1 MEYFNLRQP
10 DERATFSEAAR
21 RGLASGQGLFHPV
34 SIPSFD
40 AEALLLAPRFE
51 RYRTVLEPFL
61 APDFPGKTIGDMV
74 SAAFPFEAPVV
85 PVGDAY
91 ALELFH
97 GPTLAF
103 KDFGA
108 RFMAQCMARLRG
120 DGPMT
125 ILTATSGDT
134 GAAVARAFLDAP
146 GIRVV
151 VLYPKGR
158 ISRAQE
164 QLFCTLGGNVETMA
178 VRGSFDDCQALVKSA
193 FDDGEL
199 KSALGLNSAN
209 SINICRLVAQVL
221 YFWDLCAGIPAER
234 LGAGLVVSVPSGNF
248 GDLTAGLIAKAM
260 GAPIGRFVAAT
271 NANDTVPRY
280 VATGRWEPR
289 PTVSTASNA
298 MDVSRPN
305 NWPRAER
312 LLSEHGWKLDARSVN
327 ENETVASMRS
337 LDSLGYTG
345 EPHCAVAYEA
355 LRRSL
360 KPGETGAFLCTAH
373 PGKFAESVE
382 AALGRKLPVPAA
394 IAESLG
400 KENLSVDLE
409 ADAGSFKDYLL
420 DR

>member
-1 MEYFNLRQP
+1 
-10 DERATFSEAAR
+10 
-21 RGLASGQGLFHPV
+21 
-34 SIPSFD
+34 
-40 AEALLLAPRFE
+40 
-51 RYRTVLEPFL
+51 
-61 APDFPGKTIGDMV
+61 
-74 SAAFPFEAPVV
+74 
-85 PVGDAY
+85 
-91 ALELFH
+91 
-97 GPTLAF
+97 
-103 KDFGA
+103 
-108 RFMAQCMARLRG
+108 
-120 DGPMT
+120 
-125 ILTATSGDT
+125 
-134 GAAVARAFLDAP
+134 
-146 GIRVV
+146 
-151 VLYPKGR
+151 
-158 ISRAQE
+158 
-164 QLFCTLGGNVETMA
+164 
-178 VRGSFDDCQALVKSA
+178 
-193 FDDGEL
+193 
-199 KSALGLNSAN
+199 
-209 SINICRLVAQVL
+209 
-221 YFWDLCAGIPAER
+221 
-234 LGAGLVVSVPSGNF
+234 
-248 GDLTAGLIAKAM
+248 M

-345 EPHCAVAYEA
+345 EPHCAVASEA